1 MRSSLSTTSELEN
14 TFMRTSWLV
23 LSALCLSSPLLSG
36 CVPVVLVGGA
46 AATASVVHDRRTT
59 GSIVEDQAIE
69 LRIKNAL
76 GKDEEIAKQTHINVT
91 SYNGI
96 VLLSGEAPGQ
106 ALRTRAGEIAR
117 GDKQVRRVHNEIQ
130 IAAPS
135 SAMTRSSDSWITTKV
150 KSSLVGLDIKG
161 FDPSR
166 VKVVSEN
173 GTVFLMGMV
182 HHKEADGVVTRTQ
195 QVSGVQRIVKL
206 FEYLD

>member
-1 MRSSLSTTSELEN
+1 MRI
-14 TFMRTSWLV
+14 SWLV
-23 LSALCLSSPLLSG
+23 LSALFLSSLLLNG

-46 AATASVVHDRRTT
+46 AATATVAHDRRTT
-59 GSIVEDQAIE
+59 GSMVEDQAIE

-76 GKDEEIAKQTHINVT
+76 GKDKEFAAQSHINVT

-96 VLLSGEAPGQ
+96 VLLSGETPTQ
-106 ALRTRAGEIAR
+106 ALSTRAGEIAR
-117 GDKQVRRVHNEIQ
+117 RDKQIRRVHNEIQ

-135 SAMTRSSDSWITTKV
+135 SSMTRSSDSWITTKV
-150 KSSLVGLDIKG
+150 KKSLVGLGIKN

-182 HHKEADGVVTRTQ
+182 YHQEADAVVARTQ

>member
-1 MRSSLSTTSELEN
+1 MRLSRLALSTLILSSL
-14 TFMRTSWLV
+14 
-23 LSALCLSSPLLSG
+23 LLSG

-46 AATASVVHDRRTT
+46 AATATVVHDRRTA

-69 LRIKNAL
+69 LRVKNAL
-76 GKDEEIAKQTHINVT
+76 RKDGEIADQTHINVT

-96 VLLSGEAPGQ
+96 VLLSGEAPSQ
-106 ALRTRAGEIAR
+106 TLRTRAGKLAR
-117 GDKQVRRVHNEIQ
+117 DSEQVRRVHNEIQ

-135 SAMTRSSDSWITTKV
+135 SSMTRSSDTWLTTKV
-150 KSSLVGLDIKG
+150 KTSLVGVDIKG

-166 VKVVSEN
+166 VKVVTEN
-173 GTVFLMGMV
+173 GTVFLMGV
-182 HHKEADGVVTRTQ
+182 IYHKEADAIVVKTQ

>member
-1 MRSSLSTTSELEN
+1 MRSSLTATELEN
-14 TFMRTSWLV
+14 TFMRISWLV
-23 LSALCLSSPLLSG
+23 LSALFLSSLLLSG

-46 AATASVVHDRRTT
+46 AATATVVHDRRTT

-76 GKDEEIAKQTHINVT
+76 GKDKEIADQTHINVT

-96 VLLSGEAPGQ
+96 VLLSGEAPSQ

-161 FDPSR
+161 FDPTR

-182 HHKEADGVVTRTQ
+182 YHKEADAIVSQTQ